1 MKKRVLS
8 LVLALTMVLTLLPL
22 QALAVTINDDDV
34 FLKQSGSEKCTLT
47 SAVMMLRRRAII
59 DGNADW
65 KSITETTLATV
76 AWAPGLR
83 YSFSYM
89 GMDVSHAYFSSGENK
104 KA

>member
-34 FLKQSGSEKCTLT
+34 FLKQDASSECTLI
-47 SAVMMLRRRAII
+47 SATMMLRRRAII

-65 KSITETTLATV
+65 KSITRDDV
-76 AWAPGLR
+76 AKTAWVGAGLR
-83 YSFSYM
+83 YSFS
-89 GMDVSHAYFSSGENK
+89 
-104 KA
+104 